1 MSYCLMSKKID
12 NPKQPK
18 KPAAPKTS
26 KRDVASTTK
35 KPATRK
41 KSATPKVSG
50 NGKVSQKKSTKNATK
65 TEKTTTQTASKNVEA
80 DVQTNKK
87 VETNGQVN
95 EKVGADVQAVEKVD
109 DNVSLDD
116 LIASNFGDLMELD
129 SDGEE
134 RTKNEDFGDDVLR
147 SEGKSADLTKE
158 ESATEAPVKGEDK
171 DETEEDY
178 EPREVEN
185 PEVGDPKKDIKN
197 IPGDNPKEEKQDVK
211 QEVKDNNSPTNNGG
225 SENAV
230 EPGNDIDAI
239 AAQKEAALKEAAQ
252 KWSAAYSRWNTVFT
266 SVKNAAKATARFPD
280 SEVRQANLASKQAEL
295 QEVKNEL
302 ADAIKELKKANEV
315 EPGDSFDVIVAKKE
329 AALKEATQK
338 WEAANKRCNSVSL
351 AARSAANAAAR
362 FPNDEAKKTKSASK
376 QADLKAAKETLDTAI
391 KELKKAKKEA
401 DEAKQQAAE
410 IAAQQADEAAA
421 QKPAEVAVQQADG
434 DAVQQASEGSATGTG
449 NAEEAAE
456 QSVQNDEMNKLI
468 ENSFG
473 EFFASD
479 GNEGPNSGV
488 TPEEAAAAAAAEGAG
503 SNDGNPLTGGHTG
516 SFERPANGGPNPPDT
531 GASGTQDGNGQDGN
545 GNDSNGT
552 VKPIP
557 LVEILRKAAQDES
570 ANYMNVA
577 QFITMLEPS
586 VVKSLSSKYYE
597 DDCLEDCKSFVTFLS
612 ELLNLNSYREVSI
625 ILSEVVAYIKK
636 NAGVTL
642 SAMNIIMYCN
652 ELNKNITDRTVLD
665 ISGIGYTKI
674 RIMVENAFIIN
685 YLNTAGVSL
694 NLAVGNNVDTHL
706 NNMVLLAVSTA
717 YSIYGYMLGDISDK
731 YAVAFQ
737 RIETE
742 KPEMLSVV
750 TEGDYGAFYKMLKT
764 FSGYSTVGIDLND
777 IDLNIDSYSPGEAAS
792 LYAAVIAKMDE
803 LAARYHKIYEKED
816 VERVVDSVASRGYR
830 ASQTNVIEYYC
841 DEVLNPK
848 KPKGEG
854 NAKDS
859 ISVDHGMDFA
869 TRAFIP
875 SGYGL
880 SKSHI
885 EISKPYT
892 EVFGIPFINIRHP
905 LFRTIAMKYS
915 NRYSK
920 ADKQSKGKTT
930 ATERAW
936 AKRLHEVMV
945 NADKAERQLVKEIK
959 QGSLMSKFL
968 VGDKTKDTQVEGE
981 GLGFMSTIE
990 KGLRKVTSFATNP
1003 KLIKNI
1009 LKLIKLAIDGI
1020 ETPVSRTKPTSPC
1033 DSEIFQS
1040 GCSLISCQ
1048 RGSIPSPHCCTR
1060 YLAAPNDIA
1069 APPTSGPTRNFC
1081 ISSPTVW
1088 PARNIYNPA
1097 LEFGFPAERGD
1108 FVPCLFRETQG
1119 IEHVCPDVVIGHPE
1133 LLLVA
1138 LPGKSVGRYLVDQV
1152 VREAHQPT
1160 QLAHVLLEHAGYRRE
1175 VASQVPV
1182 QGAVSDRRLGE
1193 VPGAAYEAVALGHC
1207 LPDGIQGRH
1216 AEVRGEVDASLPPLV
1231 ETRYLRADAGIRCS
1245 DIHGDCSG
1253 DTGCGS
1259 GAVGVVEVGL
1269 LAVGHEHP
1277 DYVLVAERANH
1288 EGCAHGRVLPAGN
1301 PYYSHVHP
1309 GFLEEPP
1316 NPLDY
1321 FLDGTL
1327 VLHFGP
1333 TQYINHSIYPL

>member
-1 MSYCLMSKKID
+1 MSKKID
-12 NPKQPK
+12 NPAQPK
-18 KPAAPKTS
+18 KPAEPKTS
-26 KRDVASTTK
+26 KRVEASTVK

-65 TEKTTTQTASKNVEA
+65 TEKTTTPTASK
-80 DVQTNKK
+80 K
-87 VETNGQVN
+87 VDAE
-95 EKVGADVQAVEKVD
+95 VQANKQVEE
-109 DNVSLDD
+109 NVSLDD
-116 LIASNFGDLMELD
+116 LIESNFGDLVGELAELG
-129 SDGEE
+129 SDAEQSA
-134 RTKNEDFGDDVLR
+134 NPEDFGDDVLR
-147 SEGKSADLTKE
+147 HDGKSAGSTTE
-158 ESATEAPVKGEDK
+158 ESATEVPGEVEAEA
-171 DETEEDY
+171 ETEEDY
-178 EPREVEN
+178 EPRMVDT
-185 PEVGDPKKDIKN
+185 PKVGDMAEVAAEKDIKN
-197 IPGDNPKEEKQDVK
+197 IPVDNPKEGKQEEKQ
-211 QEVKDNNSPTNNGG
+211 EEKDNGSPTNNGS
-225 SENAV
+225 SENGV
-230 EPGNDIDAI
+230 NPGNDIDDI

-252 KWSAAYSRWNTVFT
+252 KWTTAYNHWNTVFD
-266 SVKNAAKATARFPD
+266 SVKNAAKAAEHFPY
-280 SEVRQANLASKQAEL
+280 SEVRQANLASKQTEL

-302 ADAIKELKKANEV
+302 ADAIKALKKANEV
-315 EPGDSFDVIVAKKE
+315 EPGDSFDAIVAKKE
-329 AALKEATQK
+329 AAVNEATQK
-338 WEAANKRCNSVSL
+338 WEAANKRCNSVSI

-362 FPNDEAKKTKSASK
+362 FPNDEAKQAKSASK
-376 QADLKAAKETLDTAI
+376 QAELKAAKETLDTAI

-401 DEAKQQAAE
+401 DEVKQQAAE
-410 IAAQQADEAAA
+410 VAAQQADEAAA
-421 QKPAEVAVQQADG
+421 QKPAEAAAQQSAEA
-434 DAVQQASEGSATGTG
+434 AVQQASEGTAPKTEQAG
-449 NAEEAAE
+449 EAAG
-456 QSVQNDEMNKLI
+456 QSVQNDDMNKLI

-473 EFFASD
+473 DFFASD
-479 GNEGPNSGV
+479 GAAGANSQ
-488 TPEEAAAAAAAEGAG
+488 EAAEAAAEAAAAEAAANG
-503 SNDGNPLTGGHTG
+503 STGGPADGSSEGNPLTGGHTG
-516 SFERPANGGPNPPDT
+516 SFERPADGGSNGGSNPGD
-531 GASGTQDGNGQDGN
+531 SGTKDGNGQ
-545 GNDSNGT
+545 DSNGT

-570 ANYMNVA
+570 VNYTNVA

-597 DDCLEDCKSFVTFLS
+597 DDCLDDCKSFVTFLS

-652 ELNKNITDRTVLD
+652 ELNKNITDRKVLD

-685 YLNTAGVSL
+685 YLKTAGVSL
-694 NLAVGNNVDTHL
+694 NLAVGNNVDTYV
-706 NNMVLLAVSTA
+706 NNMVLLAASTA

-731 YAVAFQ
+731 YAIAFQ

-803 LAARYHKIYEKED
+803 LAARYHKTYEKED
-816 VERVVDSVASRGYR
+816 IERVVDSVASRGYR

-859 ISVDHGMDFA
+859 INVDHGMNFA

-915 NRYSK
+915 NRFSK
-920 ADKQSKGKTT
+920 AEKQSKGKTT

-990 KGLRKVTSFATNP
+990 KGLRKVTSFASNP
-1003 KLIKNI
+1003 KLVKNI

-1020 ETPVSRTKPTSPC
+1020 ETPVSRSTLVIATDAQHAYDMNP
-1033 DSEIFQS
+1033 IV
-1040 GCSLISCQ
+1040 
-1048 RGSIPSPHCCTR
+1048 
-1060 YLAAPNDIA
+1060 PNDVNDQYAYVRVFNPVKPEKTAAVSKKYLKQFYDIVNPLENADEYIA
-1069 APPTSGPTRNFC
+1069 C
-1081 ISSPTVW
+1081 
-1088 PARNIYNPA
+1088 
-1097 LEFGFPAERGD
+1097 
-1108 FVPCLFRETQG
+1108 
-1119 IEHVCPDVVIGHPE
+1119 
-1133 LLLVA
+1133 
-1138 LPGKSVGRYLVDQV
+1138 
-1152 VREAHQPT
+1152 
-1160 QLAHVLLEHAGYRRE
+1160 
-1175 VASQVPV
+1175 
-1182 QGAVSDRRLGE
+1182 GAVS
-1193 VPGAAYEAVALGHC
+1193 
-1207 LPDGIQGRH
+1207 
-1216 AEVRGEVDASLPPLV
+1216 S
-1231 ETRYLRADAGIRCS
+1231 
-1245 DIHGDCSG
+1245 
-1253 DTGCGS
+1253 
-1259 GAVGVVEVGL
+1259 
-1269 LAVGHEHP
+1269 
-1277 DYVLVAERANH
+1277 N
-1288 EGCAHGRVLPAGN
+1288 LPAGVGGN
-1301 PYYSHVHP
+1301 GMFRSQLQTISGGVIDPSSVPDSAITAFRQDIMQHNGYPFTYVLTDQSTGGSNDVYKIVRNNNFFGDLVRLDVDLVAIHVKK
-1309 GFLEEPP
+1309 GSI
-1316 NPLDY
+1316 
-1321 FLDGTL
+1321 DGIFIMENRDAE
-1327 VLHFGP
+1327 VLF
-1333 TQYINHSIYPL
+1333 S

>member
-1 MSYCLMSKKID
+1 MSKKID
-12 NPKQPK
+12 NPAQPK
-18 KPAAPKTS
+18 KPAEPKTS
-26 KRDVASTTK
+26 KRVEASTVK

-50 NGKVSQKKSTKNATK
+50 NGKVSQKKSTKNAEK
-65 TEKTTTQTASKNVEA
+65 TEKTTTPTASK
-80 DVQTNKK
+80 
-87 VETNGQVN
+87 
-95 EKVGADVQAVEKVD
+95 KVD
-109 DNVSLDD
+109 AEIQANKTVEENVSLDD
-116 LIASNFGDLMELD
+116 LIESNFGDLVGELAELG
-129 SDGEE
+129 SDAEKS
-134 RTKNEDFGDDVLR
+134 TNPEDFGDDVLR
-147 SEGKSADLTKE
+147 HDGKSADSTTND
-158 ESATEAPVKGEDK
+158 SATIIPVKDEDEG
-171 DETEEDY
+171 ETEEDY
-178 EPREVEN
+178 EPREVGAI
-185 PEVGDPKKDIKN
+185 EVGDRKKKDIKN
-197 IPGDNPKEEKQDVK
+197 IPVDNPKEGKREGKREEKQ
-211 QEVKDNNSPTNNGG
+211 EEKDNGSPTNNGS
-225 SENAV
+225 SENGV
-230 EPGNDIDAI
+230 KPGNDIDAI

-252 KWSAAYSRWNTVFT
+252 KWTTAYNHWNTVFD
-266 SVKNAAKATARFPD
+266 SVKNAAKAAAHFPD

-302 ADAIKELKKANEV
+302 ADAIKALKKVNEV
-315 EPGDSFDVIVAKKE
+315 EPGDSFDAIVAKKE
-329 AALKEATQK
+329 AAVNEATQK
-338 WEAANKRCNSVSL
+338 WEAANKRCNSVSI

-362 FPNDEAKKTKSASK
+362 FPNDEAKQAKSASK
-376 QADLKAAKETLDTAI
+376 QAELKAAKETLDTAI

-401 DEAKQQAAE
+401 DEVKQQAAE
-410 IAAQQADEAAA
+410 VAAQQADEAAA
-421 QKPAEVAVQQADG
+421 QKPAEAAVQKPAE
-434 DAVQQASEGSATGTG
+434 AAAQQASEGTAMEKEQAG
-449 NAEEAAE
+449 EAAK
-456 QSVQNDEMNKLI
+456 QSVHNDEMNKLI
-468 ENSFG
+468 ENRFG

-479 GNEGPNSGV
+479 GAAGANSQ
-488 TPEEAAAAAAAEGAG
+488 EAAAAAAAGNG
-503 SNDGNPLTGGHTG
+503 STGGPTDGSSEGNPLTGGHTG
-516 SFERPANGGPNPPDT
+516 SFDRPTDGGSNPPDT
-531 GASGTQDGNGQDGN
+531 GDSGKQDGNGQ
-545 GNDSNGT
+545 DSNGT

-570 ANYMNVA
+570 VNYTNVA

-652 ELNKNITDRTVLD
+652 ELNKNITDRKVLD

-685 YLNTAGVSL
+685 YLKTAGVSL
-694 NLAVGNNVDTHL
+694 NLAVGNNVDTYV
-706 NNMVLLAVSTA
+706 NNMVLLAASTA

-731 YAVAFQ
+731 YDIAFQ

-803 LAARYHKIYEKED
+803 LAARYHKTYEKD
-816 VERVVDSVASRGYR
+816 DIERVVDSVASRGYR

-859 ISVDHGMDFA
+859 ISVDHGMNFA

-915 NRYSK
+915 NRFSK
-920 ADKQSKGKTT
+920 AEKQSKGKTT

-990 KGLRKVTSFATNP
+990 KGLRKVTSFASNP
-1003 KLIKNI
+1003 KLVKNI

-1020 ETPVSRTKPTSPC
+1020 ETPVSRSTLVIATDAQHAYDMNPIVPNDVNDQYAHVRVFNPVKPEKTAAVSKKYLKQFYDIVNPLENADEYIAC
-1033 DSEIFQS
+1033 GAFSSNIPAGVGGNGMFRSQLQTISGGVIDPSSVPDSAITAFRQDIMQHNGYPFTYVLTDQS
-1040 GCSLISCQ
+1040 TGGSNDVYKIVRNNNFFGDLVRLDVDLVAIHVKK
-1048 RGSIPSPHCCTR
+1048 GSI
-1060 YLAAPNDIA
+1060 
-1069 APPTSGPTRNFC
+1069 
-1081 ISSPTVW
+1081 
-1088 PARNIYNPA
+1088 
-1097 LEFGFPAERGD
+1097 
-1108 FVPCLFRETQG
+1108 
-1119 IEHVCPDVVIGHPE
+1119 
-1133 LLLVA
+1133 
-1138 LPGKSVGRYLVDQV
+1138 
-1152 VREAHQPT
+1152 
-1160 QLAHVLLEHAGYRRE
+1160 
-1175 VASQVPV
+1175 
-1182 QGAVSDRRLGE
+1182 
-1193 VPGAAYEAVALGHC
+1193 
-1207 LPDGIQGRH
+1207 DGIFIMENRD
-1216 AEVRGEVDASLPPLV
+1216 AEVLFS
-1231 ETRYLRADAGIRCS
+1231 
-1245 DIHGDCSG
+1245 
-1253 DTGCGS
+1253 
-1259 GAVGVVEVGL
+1259 
-1269 LAVGHEHP
+1269 
-1277 DYVLVAERANH
+1277 
-1288 EGCAHGRVLPAGN
+1288 
-1301 PYYSHVHP
+1301 
-1309 GFLEEPP
+1309 
-1316 NPLDY
+1316 
-1321 FLDGTL
+1321 
-1327 VLHFGP
+1327 
-1333 TQYINHSIYPL
+1333 

>member
-1 MSYCLMSKKID
+1 MSKKID
-12 NPKQPK
+12 NPAQPK
-18 KPAAPKTS
+18 KAAEPKTS
-26 KRDVASTTK
+26 KRDIASTAK

-50 NGKVSQKKSTKNATK
+50 NGKVSQKKSTKNATN
-65 TEKTTTQTASKNVEA
+65 TEETTTPTASKKVEA
-80 DVQTNKK
+80 
-87 VETNGQVN
+87 NGQVGKKLD
-95 EKVGADVQAVEKVD
+95 E
-109 DNVSLDD
+109 NVSLDD
-116 LIASNFGDLMELD
+116 LIESNFGDLMELESND
-129 SDGEE
+129 VE
-134 RTKNEDFGDDVLR
+134 RTKTEDFGDDVLK
-147 SEGKSADLTKE
+147 SESKSSVSTE
-158 ESATEAPVKGEDK
+158 ESATEVPSKGEDEA
-171 DETEEDY
+171 ETEEDY
-178 EPREVEN
+178 EPRTVDN
-185 PEVGDPKKDIKN
+185 PEVSGTKKKDSASDILN
-197 IPGDNPKEEKQDVK
+197 DGTA
-211 QEVKDNNSPTNNGG
+211 EVAAEKDNNSPTNNGS
-225 SENAV
+225 SENGV
-230 EPGNDIDAI
+230 EPGDGIDAI

-252 KWSAAYSRWNTVFT
+252 KWTTAYNRWNTVFA
-266 SVKNAAKATARFPD
+266 SVKNAAKAAAHFPD
-280 SEVRQANLASKQAEL
+280 SEVRQANLASKQTEL

-329 AALKEATQK
+329 AALNEATQK

-362 FPNDEAKKTKSASK
+362 FPNDEAKQAKSASK
-376 QADLKAAKETLDTAI
+376 QEELKGAKETLDTAI

-401 DEAKQQAAE
+401 DEVKQQAAE
-410 IAAQQADEAAA
+410 VAAQQADEAAA
-421 QKPAEVAVQQADG
+421 QKPAEAA
-434 DAVQQASEGSATGTG
+434 AQQASEGKATEKEQTG
-449 NAEEAAE
+449 KAAE
-456 QSVQNDEMNKLI
+456 QSVQNDEMNNLI
-468 ENSFG
+468 EKSFG
-473 EFFASD
+473 DFFASD
-479 GNEGPNSGV
+479 GTAGDKSGGPVDAGSNDGTGGP
-488 TPEEAAAAAAAEGAG
+488 TPEEAAAAAAAAGAE
-503 SNDGNPLTGGHTG
+503 SNDGNPLTGDHTA
-516 SFERPANGGPNPPDT
+516 SFERPTDGGPNPPNPGD
-531 GASGTQDGNGQDGN
+531 SGTPDGNGQD
-545 GNDSNGT
+545 SNET

-557 LVEILRKAAQDES
+557 LVEILRKAAQDKS
-570 ANYMNVA
+570 ANYTNVA

-597 DDCLEDCKSFVTFLS
+597 DDCIEDCKSFVTFLS

-642 SAMNIIMYCN
+642 TAMNIIMYCN
-652 ELNKNITDRTVLD
+652 ELNKNITDRKVLD

-685 YLNTAGVSL
+685 YLKTAGVSL
-694 NLAVGNNVDTHL
+694 NLAVGNNVDTYL

-731 YAVAFQ
+731 YAIAFQ

-803 LAARYHKIYEKED
+803 LAARYHKTYEKED
-816 VERVVDSVASRGYR
+816 IERVVDSVASRGYR

-841 DEVLNPK
+841 DEALNPK

-859 ISVDHGMDFA
+859 ISVEHGMNFA

-920 ADKQSKGKTT
+920 AEKQSKGKTT

-990 KGLRKVTSFATNP
+990 KGLRKVTSFASNP

-1020 ETPVSRTKPTSPC
+1020 ETPVSRSTLVVATDAQHAYDMNP
-1033 DSEIFQS
+1033 IV
-1040 GCSLISCQ
+1040 
-1048 RGSIPSPHCCTR
+1048 
-1060 YLAAPNDIA
+1060 PNDV
-1069 APPTSGPTRNFC
+1069 N
-1081 ISSPTVW
+1081 
-1088 PARNIYNPA
+1088 
-1097 LEFGFPAERGD
+1097 
-1108 FVPCLFRETQG
+1108 
-1119 IEHVCPDVVIGHPE
+1119 
-1133 LLLVA
+1133 
-1138 LPGKSVGRYLVDQV
+1138 DQY
-1152 VREAHQPT
+1152 
-1160 QLAHVLLEHAGYRRE
+1160 AHVR
-1175 VASQVPV
+1175 VFNPV
-1182 QGAVSDRRLGE
+1182 KPEKTAAVSKKYLKQFYDIVNPLE
-1193 VPGAAYEAVALGHC
+1193 NADEYIACGAF
-1207 LPDGIQGRH
+1207 
-1216 AEVRGEVDASLPPLV
+1216 S
-1231 ETRYLRADAGIRCS
+1231 S
-1245 DIHGDCSG
+1245 
-1253 DTGCGS
+1253 
-1259 GAVGVVEVGL
+1259 
-1269 LAVGHEHP
+1269 
-1277 DYVLVAERANH
+1277 N
-1288 EGCAHGRVLPAGN
+1288 LPAGVGGN
-1301 PYYSHVHP
+1301 GMFRSQLQTISGGVIDPSSVPDSAITAFRQDIMQHNGYPFTYVLTDQSTGGSNDVYKIVRNNNFFGDLVRLDVDLVAIHVKK
-1309 GFLEEPP
+1309 GSI
-1316 NPLDY
+1316 
-1321 FLDGTL
+1321 DGIFIMENRDAE
-1327 VLHFGP
+1327 VLF
-1333 TQYINHSIYPL
+1333 S

>member
-1 MSYCLMSKKID
+1 MSKKID

-266 SVKNAAKATARFPD
+266 SVKNAAKAAARFPD

-1020 ETPVSRTKPTSPC
+1020 ETPVSRSTLVIATDAQHAYEMNP
-1033 DSEIFQS
+1033 IV
-1040 GCSLISCQ
+1040 
-1048 RGSIPSPHCCTR
+1048 
-1060 YLAAPNDIA
+1060 PNDVNDQYAHVRVFNPVKPEKTAAVSKKYLKQFYDIVNPLENADEYIA
-1069 APPTSGPTRNFC
+1069 CGAF
-1081 ISSPTVW
+1081 SSNL
-1088 PARNIYNPA
+1088 PAGVGGN
-1097 LEFGFPAERGD
+1097 GM
-1108 FVPCLFRETQG
+1108 FRSQLQT
-1119 IEHVCPDVVIGHPE
+1119 I
-1133 LLLVA
+1133 
-1138 LPGKSVGRYLVDQV
+1138 SVGF
-1152 VREAHQPT
+1152 
-1160 QLAHVLLEHAGYRRE
+1160 
-1175 VASQVPV
+1175 
-1182 QGAVSDRRLGE
+1182 
-1193 VPGAAYEAVALGHC
+1193 PGAAE
-1207 LPDGIQGRH
+1207 
-1216 AEVRGEVDASLPPLV
+1216 
-1231 ETRYLRADAGIRCS
+1231 
-1245 DIHGDCSG
+1245 
-1253 DTGCGS
+1253 
-1259 GAVGVVEVGL
+1259 
-1269 LAVGHEHP
+1269 
-1277 DYVLVAERANH
+1277 
-1288 EGCAHGRVLPAGN
+1288 
-1301 PYYSHVHP
+1301 
-1309 GFLEEPP
+1309 
-1316 NPLDY
+1316 
-1321 FLDGTL
+1321 
-1327 VLHFGP
+1327 
-1333 TQYINHSIYPL
+1333 

>member
-1 MSYCLMSKKID
+1 MSKKID
-12 NPKQPK
+12 NPAQPK
-18 KPAAPKTS
+18 KPAEPKTS
-26 KRDVASTTK
+26 KRDVASTAK

-65 TEKTTTQTASKNVEA
+65 TEKTTTPIASK
-80 DVQTNKK
+80 
-87 VETNGQVN
+87 
-95 EKVGADVQAVEKVD
+95 KVD

-116 LIASNFGDLMELD
+116 LIESNFGDLIELD
-129 SDGEE
+129 SGAEN
-134 RTKNEDFGDDVLR
+134 RAKIEDFGDDVLK
-147 SEGKSADLTKE
+147 SESKSAGSTNE
-158 ESATEAPVKGEDK
+158 ESATEVHSEGEAEA
-171 DETEEDY
+171 ETEEDY
-178 EPREVEN
+178 EPRKVDA
-185 PEVGDPKKDIKN
+185 PEVGDIKKKGSVPNIHNGGTPEVAAEKDIKN
-197 IPGDNPKEEKQDVK
+197 IPVDNPKEEKQEEK
-211 QEVKDNNSPTNNGG
+211 ANSSPSNNGS
-225 SENAV
+225 SENGV
-230 EPGNDIDAI
+230 KPGDGIDAI

-252 KWSAAYSRWNTVFT
+252 KWTTAYNRWNTVFT
-266 SVKNAAKATARFPD
+266 SVKNASQAAAHFPD

-329 AALKEATQK
+329 AALNEATQK
-338 WEAANKRCNSVSL
+338 WEAANKRCNSVSI
-351 AARSAANAAAR
+351 AARSAANASAR
-362 FPNDEAKKTKSASK
+362 FPNDEAKQAKSASK
-376 QADLKAAKETLDTAI
+376 QAELKDAKETLDTAI

-401 DEAKQQAAE
+401 DEVKQQAAE
-410 IAAQQADEAAA
+410 VAAQQADEAAA
-421 QKPAEVAVQQADG
+421 QKPAESAAQKPAES
-434 DAVQQASEGSATGTG
+434 AAQQASEGAATKTG
-449 NAEEAAE
+449 NAGEAAE
-456 QSVQNDEMNKLI
+456 QRVQNDDMNKLI

-473 EFFASD
+473 DFFASD
-479 GNEGPNSGV
+479 GAAAANSEQAAAAASNGGSGGPASA
-488 TPEEAAAAAAAEGAG
+488 EEAAAAAANTGA
-503 SNDGNPLTGGHTG
+503 SDGNPLTGDHTG
-516 SFERPANGGPNPPDT
+516 SFERPADGGLKPSDT
-531 GASGTQDGNGQDGN
+531 GASGTQDGNGQ
-545 GNDSNGT
+545 DSNGT

-570 ANYMNVA
+570 VNYTNVA

-706 NNMVLLAVSTA
+706 NNMVLLAASTA

-731 YAVAFQ
+731 YAIAYQ

-803 LAARYHKIYEKED
+803 LAARYHKTYEKED

-848 KPKGEG
+848 TPKGEG

-859 ISVDHGMDFA
+859 ISVDHGMNFA

-915 NRYSK
+915 NRFSK
-920 ADKQSKGKTT
+920 AEKQSKGKTT

-945 NADKAERQLVKEIK
+945 NADKAERQLAKEIK

-968 VGDKTKDTQVEGE
+968 VGDKAKDTQVEGE

-990 KGLRKVTSFATNP
+990 KGLRKVTSFASNP

-1020 ETPVSRTKPTSPC
+1020 ETPVSRSTLVIATDAQHAYDMNP
-1033 DSEIFQS
+1033 IV
-1040 GCSLISCQ
+1040 
-1048 RGSIPSPHCCTR
+1048 
-1060 YLAAPNDIA
+1060 PNDV
-1069 APPTSGPTRNFC
+1069 N
-1081 ISSPTVW
+1081 
-1088 PARNIYNPA
+1088 
-1097 LEFGFPAERGD
+1097 
-1108 FVPCLFRETQG
+1108 
-1119 IEHVCPDVVIGHPE
+1119 
-1133 LLLVA
+1133 
-1138 LPGKSVGRYLVDQV
+1138 DQY
-1152 VREAHQPT
+1152 
-1160 QLAHVLLEHAGYRRE
+1160 AHVR
-1175 VASQVPV
+1175 VFNPV
-1182 QGAVSDRRLGE
+1182 KPEKTAAVSKKYLKQFYDIVNPLE
-1193 VPGAAYEAVALGHC
+1193 NADEYIACGAF
-1207 LPDGIQGRH
+1207 
-1216 AEVRGEVDASLPPLV
+1216 S
-1231 ETRYLRADAGIRCS
+1231 S
-1245 DIHGDCSG
+1245 
-1253 DTGCGS
+1253 
-1259 GAVGVVEVGL
+1259 
-1269 LAVGHEHP
+1269 
-1277 DYVLVAERANH
+1277 N
-1288 EGCAHGRVLPAGN
+1288 LPAGVGGN
-1301 PYYSHVHP
+1301 GMFRSQLQTISGGVIDPSSVPDSAITAFRQDIMQHNGYPFTYVLTDQTTGGSNDVYKIVRNNNFFGDLVRLDVDLVAIHVKK
-1309 GFLEEPP
+1309 GSI
-1316 NPLDY
+1316 
-1321 FLDGTL
+1321 DGIFIMENRDAE
-1327 VLHFGP
+1327 VLF
-1333 TQYINHSIYPL
+1333 S